1 MTNNRFRTYRT
12 NKLDTASGVPTNVD
26 DYVDY
31 INRNYTFA
39 KARVGV
45 DHNGKKYVDL
55 VWNK

>member
-1 MTNNRFRTYRT
+1 MNNNPFRNYRQAS
-12 NKLDTASGVPTNVD
+12 LDTALGVPTNID

-31 INRNYTFA
+31 FNRTYTFA

-45 DHNGKKYVDL
+45 DHHGKKYVDL